1 MVEKKKNTS
10 GRGMR
15 DLQVRVKSAK
25 GRKLSSTMWL
35 KRQLNDPYVARATK
49 EGYRGR
55 AAFKLSLIHI

>member
-25 GRKLSSTMWL
+25 GRKLSSTLFLGQELWIL
-35 KRQLNDPYVARATK
+35 DVHLGVGAKSLL
-49 EGYRGR
+49 RG
-55 AAFKLSLIHI
+55 